1 MCGINGFIS
10 KRKIEDGE
18 YRINSMN
25 DSLIHRGPD
34 AEGYI
39 EIDGGYMGQRRLSII
54 DQDSRSNQPMWTN
67 ENDAA
72 IVYNGEIYNYTE
84 LKEGLCYKFK
94 TKSDTEVLLA
104 GIKECGID
112 WVKKCN
118 GMFAFAFAD
127 IRENKV
133 ILCRDRLGIKPLYY
147 YIDKEKL
154 IFSSEIKGILNSGL
168 IEAKFNSNAIDEYLG
183 NRHVREPY
191 TFFQGIYQ
199 VPAGHYLI
207 INSDLE
213 MKAIRYWNL
222 PDEFN
227 MDLIYDENEIYDR
240 FKCEVVDAIK
250 RRMIADVPIGTFLSG
265 GVDSSIISAVCAKQ
279 SNESINTYTIGFPE
293 INEFSY
299 AQMVAQQY
307 RTNHHELLLSA
318 KDYFDKLEELISY
331 KDGPLG
337 VPNEVPLA
345 IMSKELK
352 KIITVVLSGEGA
364 DELMG
369 GYGKI
374 YRSPFDFENIDCCHR
389 KGFYDYF
396 INKYEYVPRKIRD
409 RYLFTSHFIRD
420 EKDEEIRQQFDGR
433 INEENVFR
441 FFHQYHIAGL
451 LQRVDTMT
459 MYAGIEAR
467 VPFLDHTLI
476 EFVYKEVPYELKLRW
491 NSDKVKERA
500 RKSPSSFYSEKWDQ
514 PKYLLRRLGLELLPE
529 DVVNRKKMGFPVPLN
544 IWFEELKEMGI
555 NLLKNSDWFDYT
567 QLKKLYE
574 DCKKNIR
581 SGQLLWMFINVELFR
596 KMYFEKKW
604 RY

>member
-1 MCGINGFIS
+1 MCGINGFIC
-10 KRKIEDGE
+10 KRKIENGE
-18 YRINSMN
+18 YRINRMN

-39 EIDGGYMGQRRLSII
+39 EIEGGYIGQRRLSII
-54 DQDSRSNQPMWTN
+54 DMDSRSNQPMWTN
-67 ENDAA
+67 EKDAA
-72 IVYNGEIYNYTE
+72 IVYNGEIYNYKE
-84 LKEGLCYKFK
+84 LKDDLCYKFK

-104 GIKECGID
+104 GIEEYEID

-168 IEAKFNSNAIDEYLG
+168 IEAKFNNNAIDEYLG
-183 NRHVREPY
+183 NRYVREPY

-207 INSDLE
+207 IDRNFEIKSV
-213 MKAIRYWNL
+213 KYWDL

-227 MDLIYDENEIYDR
+227 MDTIYDENEIFDR
-240 FKCEVVDAIK
+240 FKSEVLDAIR
-250 RRMIADVPIGTFLSG
+250 RRMIADVPIGTYLSG
-265 GVDSSIISAVCAKQ
+265 GIDSGIISAVCAKQ
-279 SNESINTYTIGFPE
+279 SKASINTYTIGFPE
-293 INEFSY
+293 INEFPY

-307 RTNHHELLLSA
+307 QTNHHELLLNS

-352 KIITVVLSGEGA
+352 TLITVVLSGEGA

-374 YRSPFDFENIDCCHR
+374 YRSPFDYENMDFCHSED
-389 KGFYDYF
+389 FYDYF
-396 INKYEYVPRKIRD
+396 INKYEYVPREIRD

-420 EKDEEIRQQFDGR
+420 EKD
-433 INEENVFR
+433 
-441 FFHQYHIAGL
+441 
-451 LQRVDTMT
+451 
-459 MYAGIEAR
+459 
-467 VPFLDHTLI
+467 
-476 EFVYKEVPYELKLRW
+476 K
-491 NSDKVKERA
+491 
-500 RKSPSSFYSEKWDQ
+500 
-514 PKYLLRRLGLELLPE
+514 
-529 DVVNRKKMGFPVPLN
+529 
-544 IWFEELKEMGI
+544 
-555 NLLKNSDWFDYT
+555 
-567 QLKKLYE
+567 
-574 DCKKNIR
+574 
-581 SGQLLWMFINVELFR
+581 
-596 KMYFEKKW
+596 
-604 RY
+604 

>member
-1 MCGINGFIS
+1 MCGINGFIC
-10 KRKIEDGE
+10 KRKIENGE
-18 YRINSMN
+18 YRINRMN

-39 EIDGGYMGQRRLSII
+39 EIDGGYIGQRRLSII
-54 DQDSRSNQPMWTN
+54 DMDSRSNQPMWTN
-67 ENDAA
+67 EKDAA
-72 IVYNGEIYNYTE
+72 IVYNGEIYNYKE
-84 LKEGLCYKFK
+84 LKDDLCYKFK

-104 GIKECGID
+104 GIEEYEID

-127 IRENKV
+127 IRENRM

-168 IEAKFNSNAIDEYLG
+168 IEAKFNNNAIDEYLG
-183 NRHVREPY
+183 NRYVREPY

-207 INSDLE
+207 IDRNFEIKSV
-213 MKAIRYWNL
+213 KYWDL

-227 MDLIYDENEIYDR
+227 MDTIYDENEIFDR
-240 FKCEVVDAIK
+240 FKSEVLDAIR
-250 RRMIADVPIGTFLSG
+250 RRMIADVPIGTYLSG
-265 GVDSSIISAVCAKQ
+265 GIDSGIISAVCAKQ
-279 SNESINTYTIGFPE
+279 SKASINTYTIGFPE
-293 INEFSY
+293 INEFPY

-307 RTNHHELLLSA
+307 QTNHHELLLNS

-352 KIITVVLSGEGA
+352 TLITVVLSGEGA

-374 YRSPFDFENIDCCHR
+374 YRLPFDYENIDFCHS
-389 KGFYDYF
+389 GDFYEYF
-396 INKYEYVPRKIRD
+396 INKYEYVSREIRD

-420 EKDEEIRQQFDGR
+420 EKDKEIRKQFDGR
-433 INEENVFR
+433 MSEENVFR
-441 FFHQYHIAGL
+441 FFHQYHIKGL
-451 LQRVDTMT
+451 LQRVDAMT
-459 MYAGIEAR
+459 MYASIEAR

-476 EFVYKEVPYELKLRW
+476 EFVYKDVPYELKLRW
-491 NSDKVKERA
+491 NSNKVKEQA

-514 PKYLLRRLGLELLPE
+514 PKYLLRRLGSELLPK

-544 IWFEELKEMGI
+544 TWFEKLKEMGI
-555 NLLKNSDWFDYT
+555 NLLADSNWFDYT
-567 QLKKLYE
+567 QLETLCE

-581 SGQLLWMFINVELFR
+581 SGQLLWMFVNVELFR
-596 KMYFEKKW
+596 KMYFEREW